1 MPINPIVMKKIK
13 ENHNI
18 ITTKQVMELGFS
30 KALLPKYVREGL
42 MERVRQ
48 GVYILAGKSHDDM
61 YTMMLRS
68 EKIIFSHETAIF
80 LLGLSDRTPFQHSV
94 TIPSDTSLPNS
105 LKDEC
110 KCYYVKPELHSIGL
124 TEAKTTFGNAVR
136 CYNAERCVCDVLRDR
151 NRMDEDTVLNFIR
164 SYVAYDKK
172 DLNLLAEYGQIFHA
186 EDKIRTYLEVL
197 L

>member
-61 YTMMLRS
+61 YLKFCSRNGASRIMMGVAPFFLCGDMDYILDQRINIS
-68 EKIIFSHETAIF
+68 EFVSYLPGNGISC
-80 LLGLSDRTPFQHSV
+80 LS
-94 TIPSDTSLPNS
+94 L
-105 LKDEC
+105 C
-110 KCYYVKPELHSIGL
+110 
-124 TEAKTTFGNAVR
+124 
-136 CYNAERCVCDVLRDR
+136 
-151 NRMDEDTVLNFIR
+151 RMRMRIR
-164 SYVAYDKK
+164 
-172 DLNLLAEYGQIFHA
+172 L
-186 EDKIRTYLEVL
+186 
-197 L
+197 